1 MYHTNAVSES
11 GDTNSSMLAAE
22 QSQRNVAEIVAR
34 SAILTIAMVL
44 GTFGNG
50 IILHMILH
58 DKRMQTRGNLFIF
71 SVSFA
76 DLGQCVLIMPLTLI
90 TIVHET
96 WLFGEGT
103 FCQVQIFVG
112 ELLFRASI
120 LSIAGLVIERYVTF
134 HRKKIRSHLRLR
146 IQGFKS
152 VRLIWVVSLLLA
164 FPYNLKE
171 SSFMHEQIVLKCKTQ
186 QSNTSNK
193 FVNAL
198 PVIDLLTSICFP
210 LFITLFL
217 FWNISKA
224 EKSVRK
230 RVRPTFL
237 PNEEKLTIVAHAHSA
252 YTTLIIDM
260 FYFLLSFP
268 HIFTQIAGDSRI
280 PSWWRFLAQQLF
292 WTYSSC
298 KPVIYFVRSER
309 FAEHTRR
316 LLHLRSTASLPTCLF
331 LRRTPLKAN
340 RAGVTHVISSQELAH
355 SSVGGQDGPC
365 TVDSTPKPYQRVSVK
380 DPRRHLSRFTAKI
393 ELKFNDI

>member
-1 MYHTNAVSES
+1 MHHTNAVSEN

-34 SAILTIAMVL
+34 SAILTITLVL

-71 SVSFA
+71 SLSFA
-76 DLGQCVLIMPLTLI
+76 DLGQCVLIMPFTLI

-103 FCQVQIFVG
+103 FCQVHLFVG

-134 HRKKIRSHLRLR
+134 HRKKIHSHLRLR

-152 VRLIWVVSLLLA
+152 VRLIWVVSLLFA

-224 EKSVRK
+224 EKSVRN

-252 YTTLIIDM
+252 YTTLIIVM
-260 FYFLLSFP
+260 FYFVLSFP

-280 PSWWRFLAQQLF
+280 PSWCMA
-292 WTYSSC
+292 
-298 KPVIYFVRSER
+298 I
-309 FAEHTRR
+309 
-316 LLHLRSTASLPTCLF
+316 
-331 LRRTPLKAN
+331 
-340 RAGVTHVISSQELAH
+340 
-355 SSVGGQDGPC
+355 PC
-365 TVDSTPKPYQRVSVK
+365 TATFLDLLFVQTRY
-380 DPRRHLSRFTAKI
+380 LFCA
-393 ELKFNDI
+393 E